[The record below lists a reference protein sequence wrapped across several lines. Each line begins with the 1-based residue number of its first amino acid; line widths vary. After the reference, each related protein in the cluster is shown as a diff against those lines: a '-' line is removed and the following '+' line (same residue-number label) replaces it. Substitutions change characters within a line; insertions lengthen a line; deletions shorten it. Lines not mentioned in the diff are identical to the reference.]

1 MKNPFGIPV
10 TLKFPKK
17 FFKSLMA
24 HSQQKLLEVMVTEA
38 FTAFR
43 RGDAESIE
51 DGKALLYSFFDKFDP
66 SVLEEAAKDKKFI
79 YELIK
84 EKNSKNEVNAM
95 SALFMLDYLKN
106 YGVEL

>member
-1 MKNPFGIPV
+1 MKDPFGIPV

-17 FFKSLMA
+17 FFRNLMA

-38 FTAFR
+38 FTCFR
-43 RGDAESIE
+43 RGDHE
-51 DGKALLYSFFDKFDP
+51 DGKALLYSFFDKFDS

>member
-1 MKNPFGIPV
+1 MIHP
-10 TLKFPKK
+10 
-17 FFKSLMA
+17 
-24 HSQQKLLEVMVTEA
+24 QQKLLEAMVTEA

-43 RGDAESIE
+43 RGDTESVE
-51 DGKALLYSFFDKFDP
+51 DGKALLYSFFDKFDS
-66 SVLEEAAKDKKFI
+66 SVLEAAAKDKKFI

-95 SALFMLDYLKN
+95 SALFMLDYLKK